1 MTQSKKEET
10 LSPADGPRRRGFLGS
25 PLLHFIVLGCLLF
38 FGERFFASPSPET
51 VIRFTPADISA
62 LEQGWLDRNGQT
74 PDPELLQALIDSEIR
89 DELLLQQARSFGWH
103 LTDGIVHRRLLQN
116 QRFLEEDE
124 SISDE
129 ELLER
134 AFEQRMDQTDLVVR
148 RRLLE
153 RMRLLIAAGVRA
165 KPPGDPELESYL
177 AANPALFRRPERVG
191 LSHVFLS
198 RDSRKEDLSADSL
211 ALAEKLRS
219 ETIPPEQANEWG
231 DPFLLSHHIP
241 LSSESSIGR
250 QYGPQFA
257 ARALEVPVGRW
268 SDPIPSSYGS
278 HIVWVHERSPSELPA
293 LGEIRKRV
301 ENEWL
306 REREQQALKDHIE
319 ALRARAEIILPPL
332 SGA

>member
-1 MTQSKKEET
+1 MTKSDKQESLSSEEGT
-10 LSPADGPRRRGFLGS
+10 RRRSFLGS
-25 PLLHFIVLGCLLF
+25 PLLHFIVLGSLLF
-38 FGERFFASPSPET
+38 FGESFFASPSPEM
-51 VIRFTPADISA
+51 VIRFSPSDISA
-62 LEQGWLDRNGQT
+62 LEQGWLERNGQA

-89 DELLLQQARSFGWH
+89 DELLLHQARSFGWH
-103 LTDGIVHRRLLQN
+103 LTDGIVQRRLLQN

-124 SISDE
+124 SVSDE

-134 AFEQRMDQTDLVVR
+134 AFEQEMDKTALVVR

-165 KPPGDPELESYL
+165 NPPGDPELEAYL
-177 AANPALFRRPERVG
+177 AANPAVFRRPDRVG

-198 RDSRKEDLSADSL
+198 RDTRMDNLPADSL

-219 ETIPPEQANEWG
+219 EDIPPEQANEWG

-257 ARALEVPVGRW
+257 ARALELPVGSW

-306 REREQQALKDHIE
+306 REREQKALTDHTE
-319 ALRARAEIILPPL
+319 ALRARAEIILPALPG
-332 SGA
+332 S